1 MGKYLHV
8 IFDLDGTITDPGTG
22 ITRSIQY
29 ALGKYGISEKTEALY
44 KFIGPPLR
52 ESFMKY
58 FGFSRE
64 QAEEAVS
71 YYREYF
77 SVTGIFENE
86 VYPGISELLT
96 ALSSGGS
103 RIYMATTKPLVY
115 AEKILHHFD
124 LHRYFT
130 SIAGSNLDGT
140 NGAKNELISGL
151 ITGYGIADPL
161 TAVMI
166 GDRSYD
172 IEGAKANRISSIGVS
187 WGYGEPGELNDACPD
202 YIVDNIAD
210 LAKILL

>member
-1 MGKYLHV
+1 MGRFLHV
-8 IFDLDGTITDPGTG
+8 IFDLDGTLTDPGTG

-29 ALGKYGISEKTEALY
+29 ALEKYGISEEKEALY

-52 ESFMKY
+52 ETFMKY

-71 YYREYF
+71 WYREYF

-86 VYPGISELLT
+86 VYPGIPELLE
-96 ALSSGGS
+96 ALTSGGS
-103 RIYMATTKPLVY
+103 RIYLATTKPLVY
-115 AEKILHHFD
+115 AERILHHFD

-140 NGAKNELISGL
+140 NGSKGELISGL
-151 ITGYGIADPL
+151 IAGYSIGDPL

-172 IEGAKANRISSIGVS
+172 IEGAKTNGIASIGVS
-187 WGYGEPGELNDACPD
+187 WGYAEPDELRDSSPD
-202 YIVDNIAD
+202 YIAD
-210 LAKILL
+210 TVTDLINILL